1 MASSKRKAPNRVSRN
16 QHPRH
21 SAKSG
26 QPKRR
31 TRKAESSSK
40 NSPSPQP
47 PPNRGR
53 SSVTVPDNRLAS
65 QSTLVN
71 SRSTVTTGNPGL
83 SNQTF
88 SSAALPNNQI
98 QQTPNIFDNQ
108 AFLNRDPVLA
118 ARPAHCPDT
127 DAAILEDVY
136 RLQIKRLGLEKANR
150 LRDARLVL
158 IAEAQLLQPGVSYSQ
173 IFAPVTTR
181 PQEPP
186 ESWYNQTGLDRNVSK
201 LLYHGLAPK
210 TRENY
215 SIGARNYHEH
225 CAMHGLR
232 PAFPATVD
240 HLLNWLGELGRRNLK
255 AETIKKYLA
264 GVKSHHIDIGCKSRD
279 IEDVFSQAV
288 VKRAIRG
295 IRRIRATRTEAWV
308 QLTAGMMRSDQA
320 RSMNARMSC
329 GGDVP
334 MPK

>member
-16 QHPRH
+16 QRPRR
-21 SAKSG
+21 STKTS

-31 TRKAESSSK
+31 TRKAETSSK
-40 NSPSPQP
+40 NSPSPP
-47 PPNRGR
+47 PPPDRGR
-53 SSVTVPDNRLAS
+53 SSVRVPDNRLAS
-65 QSTLVN
+65 QSTLLN
-71 SRSTVTTGNPGL
+71 SGSTVTTGNPGL

-88 SSAALPNNQI
+88 SSGALPNNQI
-98 QQTPNIFDNQ
+98 QQTPNVLDNQ

-118 ARPAHCPDT
+118 ARPAYGPDPA
-127 DAAILEDVY
+127 AAILEEVY
-136 RLQIKRLGLEKANR
+136 RLQIQRLGLEEANR
-150 LRDARLVL
+150 LRDARLV
-158 IAEAQLLQPGVSYSQ
+158 ADAQLLQPRVSYPQ
-173 IFAPVTTR
+173 ILAPVTIR
-181 PQEPP
+181 PQDPP

-240 HLLNWLGELGRRNLK
+240 HLLNWLGELGRGNLK

-264 GVKSHHIDIGCKSRD
+264 GVKSHHIDIGCKRRD
-279 IEDVFSQAV
+279 IEDVFSHAL

-308 QLTAGMMRSDQA
+308 PR
-320 RSMNARMSC
+320 
-329 GGDVP
+329 
-334 MPK
+334 